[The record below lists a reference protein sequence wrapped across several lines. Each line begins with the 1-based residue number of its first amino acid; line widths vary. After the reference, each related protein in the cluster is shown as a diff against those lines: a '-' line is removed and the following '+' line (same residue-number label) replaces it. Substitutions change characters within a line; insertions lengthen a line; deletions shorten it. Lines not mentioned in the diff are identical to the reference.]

1 MTKSNKAQQ
10 TLAITTEIVLPN
22 DTNTLGN
29 LFGGQLLAWMDVIA
43 SVSAQRHS
51 KRVVVTASV
60 NNVSFQ
66 KPINHASIVTLEA
79 KVSRAFN
86 SSMEVFVDVFVENPV
101 TGSREKCN
109 EAIYTFVA
117 VDQNGGP
124 IQVPELVPET
134 EEEIMRYEGAL
145 RRKQL
150 ALILAGR
157 MKASDATELKK
168 LFLED

>member
-1 MTKSNKAQQ
+1 
-10 TLAITTEIVLPN
+10 
-22 DTNTLGN
+22 
-29 LFGGQLLAWMDVIA
+29 
-43 SVSAQRHS
+43 
-51 KRVVVTASV
+51 V

>member
-1 MTKSNKAQQ
+1 MKSNTASK
-10 TLAITTEIVLPN
+10 TLAITTKIVLPN

-29 LFGGQLLAWMDVIA
+29 LFGGQLLAWMDLIA
-43 SVSAQRHS
+43 SVSAHRHS

-86 SSMEVFVDVFVENPV
+86 SSMEVFVDVFVEDAV
-101 TGSREKCN
+101 TGQREKCN

-117 VDQNGGP
+117 VDQNGNP

-134 EEEIMRYEGAL
+134 EEEKMRYEGAL

-150 ALILAGR
+150 ALILAGK
-157 MKASDATELKK
+157 MKAADATELKK
-168 LFLED
+168 LFIED

>member
-1 MTKSNKAQQ
+1 MKARKASE
-10 TLAITTEIVLPN
+10 TLSITTKVVLPN
-22 DTNTLGN
+22 DTNPLGN
-29 LFGGQLLAWMDVIA
+29 LFGGELLAWMDVIA
-43 SVSAQRHS
+43 SVSAHRHC

-66 KPINHASIVTLEA
+66 QPIQQSSIVTLEA

-86 SSMEVFVDVFVENPV
+86 SSMEVFVDVFVEDPV
-101 TGSREKCN
+101 KGTRIKCN

-124 IQVPELVPET
+124 IEVPDIIPET
-134 EEEIMRYEGAL
+134 EEEKMRYEGAL

-150 ALILAGR
+150 ALILAGK
-157 MKASDATELKK
+157 MQPSDATELKK
-168 LFLED
+168 LFE